1 MSARKELLKRLREDV
16 HQPLTKEEI
25 FEKFDIS
32 KDQKKLFSDLIDD
45 MLESGQLFKN
55 SKGLYGVP
63 EKFNLIGGR
72 IEKTASGNAFLIPDD
87 PAKDDIYISSANMN
101 GAMHNDKVFVR
112 PVHSRRGKSDE
123 GEVAEI
129 IERVNKK
136 IVGNLEL
143 YKNYGFIIPDN
154 KRICNDIFI
163 PPTGIGDAKNGQ
175 KVVAKIT
182 RWPEKNRNPE
192 GEIIEI
198 LGFKG
203 DAGVDIEAIIR
214 QLDLP
219 GDFPGDVLNA
229 AQKVPDQVSEEQI
242 KKDDSRVDLRDLKLV
257 TIDGADAKDL
267 DDAVSIE
274 KLAKNK
280 YRLGVHIAD
289 VSHYVR
295 EGEVLDE
302 EAFSRGTSIY
312 LVDRV
317 IPMLP
322 RKLSNGICSLN
333 PHVDRLAMT
342 VFIDYKLKGK
352 CGIVIVDHKIT
363 KSVIRSNHRLTYDEA
378 QAILEDKDQDLKDK
392 YSDFVDELN
401 MMNKLRSRL
410 RQNRFEEGSMDFN
423 FTEVKVELDENGKPI
438 NLKKR
443 KHREAEQLI
452 EEFMIAANRI
462 VASEMSW
469 REMPFIYRVHEEPD
483 LDRMQQFNEFVHNF
497 GYSLKGVKNGVHPR
511 ALQNILEQVR
521 GSKEEK
527 IIETVMLRSL
537 KKAVYSDKN
546 IGHFGLGVTHYTHF
560 TSPIR
565 RYPDLTAH
573 RILKETIE
581 KGYLND
587 QRQDELDNK
596 LPKIADHCS
605 LQERRAT
612 DAERDSVDLKK
623 IEYMEDK
630 IGEEFEGIISGI
642 TGFGIFVELENTVEG
657 LIHIRDLKDDYYIYD
672 EEKYHLL
679 GERTKK
685 IYRIGDEVKIK
696 VDNVNLEER
705 ELDFQLIEKL
715 DDDK

>member
-1 MSARKELLKRLREDV
+1 MSARKELLKKLRENV
-16 HQPLTKEEI
+16 HHPLTKEEI
-25 FEKFDIS
+25 FERFDIS
-32 KDQKKLFSDLIDD
+32 KEQEKIFSDLIDD
-45 MLESGQLFKN
+45 LLKSGYLFKN

-72 IEKTASGNAFLIPDD
+72 LEKTASGNGFLIPDD
-87 PAKDDIYISSANMN
+87 PEKDDIYISSSNMN

-112 PVHSRRGKSDE
+112 PVHSDRGKSQA

-129 IERVNKK
+129 IERFNKK

-163 PPTGIGDAKNGQ
+163 PPTAVHGAKNGQ

-192 GEIIEI
+192 GDIIEV
-198 LGFKG
+198 LGYK
-203 DAGVDIEAIIR
+203 DDVGVDIEAIIR

-219 GDFPGDVLNA
+219 QEFPEPVLEA
-229 AQKVPDQVSEEQI
+229 ADKTADEITEKMIESDSERI
-242 KKDDSRVDLRDLKLV
+242 DLRELKLV

-274 KLAKNK
+274 KLAEDK

-289 VSHYVR
+289 VSHYVK
-295 EGEVLDE
+295 EGRALDE
-302 EAFSRGTSIY
+302 EAFSRATSIY

-322 RKLSNGICSLN
+322 KKLSNGICSLN
-333 PHVDRLAMT
+333 PHVDRFTLS
-342 VFIDYKLKGK
+342 VFIDYRLRGK
-352 CGIVIVDHKIT
+352 CGIEVVDHKINKT
-363 KSVIRSNHRLTYDEA
+363 VIRSNHRLTYDQV
-378 QAILEDKDQDLKDK
+378 QAIIKDEDKSLKNK
-392 YSDFVDELN
+392 YSNFVEELN
-401 MMNKLRSRL
+401 MMNKLRARL
-410 RQNRFEEGSMDFN
+410 RKNRFEEGSMDFN
-423 FTEVKVELDENGKPI
+423 FTEVKVELDEEGKPT

-443 KHREAEQLI
+443 SHREAEQMI

-462 VASEMSW
+462 VAAEMSW

-483 LDRMQQFNEFVHNF
+483 LDRMQQFNEFIHNF
-497 GYSLKGVKNGVHPR
+497 GYTLKAIKNGVHPR
-511 ALQNILEQVR
+511 SLQRILEQVR

-537 KKAVYSDKN
+537 KKAVYSEKN

-573 RILKETIE
+573 RIIKETAA
-581 KGYLND
+581 KGYLNE
-587 QRQDELDNK
+587 QRQEELDNK

-605 LQERRAT
+605 LQERRAV

-623 IEYMEDK
+623 IEYMKDK
-630 IGEEFEGIISGI
+630 IGQKFDGIISGI
-642 TGFGIFVELENTVEG
+642 TGFGIFVELDNTVEG
-657 LIHIRDLKDDYYIYD
+657 LVHIKNLKDDYYHYD
-672 EEKYHLL
+672 EEKYHLI
-679 GERTKK
+679 GERSKK
-685 IYRIGDEVKIK
+685 IYRIGDEVKIE
-696 VDNVNLEER
+696 VISVNLEER
-705 ELDFQLIEKL
+705 ELDFKMLEKIE
-715 DDDK
+715 

>member
-1 MSARKELLKRLREDV
+1 MSARKEVLRKLREDV
-16 HQPLTKEEI
+16 HHPLTKEEI
-25 FEKFDIS
+25 FERFDVS
-32 KDQKKLFSDLIDD
+32 KGQQKMFSELLNDL
-45 MLESGQLFKN
+45 LKSGHLFKN
-55 SKGLYGVP
+55 SSGLYGVP

-72 IEKTASGNAFLIPDD
+72 LEKTASGNGFLIPDD
-87 PAKDDIYISSANMN
+87 PEKDDIYISSSNMN

-112 PVHSRRGKSDE
+112 PVHSDRGRSQA

-129 IERVNKK
+129 IERCNKK

-163 PPTGIGDAKNGQ
+163 PPTGLKDAKDGQ

-198 LGFKG
+198 LGYKG
-203 DAGVDIEAIIR
+203 EAGVDIEAIIR

-219 GDFPGDVLNA
+219 GDFSNKVLNA
-229 AQKVPDQVSEEQI
+229 AESVPEQLSEDLI
-242 KKDDSRVDLRDLKLV
+242 KNDEERADLRNLKLV

-274 KLAKNK
+274 KIGENK

-289 VSHYVR
+289 VSHYVE
-295 EGEVLDE
+295 EGKALDD
-302 EAFSRGTSIY
+302 EAFERATSIY

-322 RKLSNGICSLN
+322 QKLSNGICSLN
-333 PHVDRLAMT
+333 PHVDRLTLT
-342 VFIDYKLKGK
+342 VFIDYRLRGKKG
-352 CGIVIVDHKIT
+352 IEIVDHKIT
-363 KSVIRSNHRLTYDEA
+363 KSVIRSNHRMTYDEV
-378 QAILEDKDQDLKDK
+378 QAILDNNDEALKEK
-392 YSDFVDELN
+392 YNDFIDELE
-401 MMNKLRSRL
+401 MMNKLRKRL
-410 RQNRFEEGSMDFN
+410 RQKRFEEGSMDFN
-423 FTEVKVELDENGKPI
+423 FSEVKVELDDNGKPI
-438 NLKKR
+438 NLIKR
-443 KHREAEQLI
+443 SHREAEQLI
-452 EEFMIAANRI
+452 EEFMIAANRV
-462 VASEMSW
+462 VAAEMSW
-469 REMPFIYRVHEEPD
+469 KEMPFIYRVHEEPD
-483 LDRMQQFNEFVHNF
+483 LDRIQQFNEFIHNF
-497 GYSLKGVKNGVHPR
+497 GYSLKGVKNGIHPR
-511 ALQNILEQVR
+511 ALQKILEQVR
-521 GSKEEK
+521 ESKEEK

-537 KKAVYSDKN
+537 KKAVYSEKN
-546 IGHFGLGVTHYTHF
+546 IGHFGLGVTHYSHF

-573 RILKETIE
+573 RIIKETAS
-581 KGYLND
+581 KGYLSE
-587 QRQDELDNK
+587 QRQEELDNK

-605 LQERRAT
+605 LQERRAV

-623 IEYMEDK
+623 IEFMQDK

-657 LIHIRDLKDDYYIYD
+657 LIHIKNLKDDYYHYD
-672 EEKYHLL
+672 EEKYHLI

-685 IYRIGDEVKIK
+685 IYRIGDELKIK
-696 VDNVNLEER
+696 VDSVNLEER
-705 ELDFQLIEKL
+705 ELDFKLIEKI
-715 DDDK
+715 DEK

>member
-1 MSARKELLKRLREDV
+1 MSARKELLRKLREDV
-16 HQPLTKEEI
+16 HHPLTKEEI
-25 FEKFDIS
+25 FKRFDIA
-32 KDQKKLFSDLIDD
+32 KGQQKMFSELINDL
-45 MLESGQLFKN
+45 LKTGHLFKN
-55 SKGLYGVP
+55 SSGLYGVP

-72 IEKTASGNAFLIPDD
+72 LEKTASGNGFLIPDD
-87 PAKDDIYISSANMN
+87 PEKEDLYISSSNMN

-112 PVHSRRGKSDE
+112 PVHSDRGKSQA

-129 IERVNKK
+129 IERCNKT

-163 PPTGIGDAKNGQ
+163 PPTGLKDAKDGH

-203 DAGVDIEAIIR
+203 EAGVDIEAIIR

-219 GDFPGDVLNA
+219 GDFSDQVLSA
-229 AQKVPDQVSEEQI
+229 AESVPEQVSEELI
-242 KKDDSRVDLRDLKLV
+242 KNDEERADLRNLKLV

-274 KLAKNK
+274 KLGENK

-289 VSHYVR
+289 VSHYVE
-295 EGEVLDE
+295 EGKVLDD
-302 EAFSRGTSIY
+302 EAFERATSIY

-322 RKLSNGICSLN
+322 QKLSNGICSLN
-333 PHVDRLAMT
+333 PHVDRLTLT
-342 VFIDYKLKGK
+342 VFIDYRLRGK
-352 CGIVIVDHKIT
+352 NGIEIVDHKIT
-363 KSVIRSNHRLTYDEA
+363 KSVIRSNHRMTYDDV
-378 QAILEDKDQDLKDK
+378 QAILENNDKAIKEK
-392 YSDFVDELN
+392 YSDFIDELN
-401 MMNKLRSRL
+401 MMNKLRKRL
-410 RQNRFEEGSMDFN
+410 RQKRFEEGSMDFN
-423 FTEVKVELDENGKPI
+423 FSEVKVELDDNGKPI
-438 NLKKR
+438 NLIKR
-443 KHREAEQLI
+443 SHREAEQLI
-452 EEFMIAANRI
+452 EEFMIAANRV

-469 REMPFIYRVHEEPD
+469 KEMPFIYRVHEEPD
-483 LDRMQQFNEFVHNF
+483 LDRIQQFNEFIHNF
-497 GYSLKGVKNGVHPR
+497 GYTLKGVKNGVHPR
-511 ALQNILEQVR
+511 ALQKILEQVR

-537 KKAVYSDKN
+537 KKAVYSEKN
-546 IGHFGLGVTHYTHF
+546 VGHFGLGVTHYSHF

-573 RILKETIE
+573 RIIKETAAE
-581 KGYLND
+581 GYLSE
-587 QRQDELDNK
+587 QRQEELDNK

-605 LQERRAT
+605 LQERRAV

-623 IEYMEDK
+623 IEYMQDK

-657 LIHIRDLKDDYYIYD
+657 LIHIKNLKDDYYHYD
-672 EEKYHLL
+672 EEKYHLI

-685 IYRIGDEVKIK
+685 IYRIGDELKIK
-696 VDNVNLEER
+696 VDSVNLEER
-705 ELDFQLIEKL
+705 ELDFKLIEKI
-715 DDDK
+715 D

>member
-1 MSARKELLKRLREDV
+1 MSARSELLRKLREDV
-16 HQPLTKEEI
+16 HKPLSKKEI
-25 FEKFDIS
+25 YKKFDIS
-32 KDQKKLFSDLIDD
+32 RDQQQLFSELLDDL
-45 MLESGQLFKN
+45 LESGYIYQN
-55 SKGLYGVP
+55 EAGLLGIP
-63 EKFNLIGGR
+63 EKFNLIAGR

-87 PAKDDIYISSANMN
+87 PEKDDIYISSANMN

-112 PVHSRRGKSDE
+112 LVRSSRGKSQA

-129 IERVNKK
+129 IERVNKT
-136 IVGNLEL
+136 IVGNLEK
-143 YKNYGFIIPDN
+143 YKNYGFLIPDN

-163 PPTGIGDAKNGQ
+163 PPDALNGAQ
-175 KVVAKIT
+175 NGHKVVAKIT
-182 RWPEKNRNPE
+182 RWPAKNRNPE
-192 GEIIEI
+192 GVITEI
-198 LGFKG
+198 LGHKD

-219 GDFPGDVLNA
+219 GEFPKNLRNELKNIADEV
-229 AQKVPDQVSEEQI
+229 DEQSI
-242 KKDDSRVDLRDLKLV
+242 KTDEDRVDLRDLKLL

-274 KLAKNK
+274 KISDKK

-289 VSHYVR
+289 VSHYVKK
-295 EGEVLDE
+295 GSLLDK
-302 EAFSRGTSIY
+302 EAYNRATSIY

-322 RKLSNGICSLN
+322 EKLSNGICSLN
-333 PHVDRLAMT
+333 PHVDRMTLT
-342 VFIDYKLKGK
+342 VFIEYKLCGK
-352 CGIVIVDHKIT
+352 IGIEISDHQIV
-363 KSVIRSNHRLTYDEA
+363 KSVIKSNHRMTYDDA
-378 QAILEDKDQDLKDK
+378 QAIIEDKDEKIKDE
-392 YSDFVDELN
+392 YSDFVEEIN
-401 MMNKLRSRL
+401 MMNKLRERL
-410 RQNRFEEGSMDFN
+410 RKNRFEEGSMDFN
-423 FTEVKVELDENGKPI
+423 FTEVKVELDEQGKPVK
-438 NLKKR
+438 LKKR
-443 KHREAEQLI
+443 PHREAEQLI

-462 VASEMSW
+462 VAAEMSW
-469 REMPFIYRVHEEPD
+469 REMPFIYRIHEEPD
-483 LDRMQQFNEFVHNF
+483 LDRMIQFKEFIHNF
-497 GYSLKGVKNGVHPR
+497 GYELKGIKNGVHPR
-511 ALQNILEQVR
+511 SLQAILEEVR

-537 KKAVYSDKN
+537 KKAVYSEKN

-573 RILKETIE
+573 RIIKETIAA
-581 KGYLND
+581 GYLSKN
-587 QRQDELDNK
+587 RQDKIDAE

-657 LIHIRDLKDDYYIYD
+657 LIHIKELKDDYYHYD
-672 EEKYHLL
+672 QDQYRLI
-679 GERTKK
+679 GERTNK
-685 IYRIGDEVKIK
+685 IYRIGDELKIK
-696 VDNVNLEER
+696 VVNVNRDER
-705 ELDFQLIEKL
+705 ELDFSLIEKIE
-715 DDDK
+715 

>member
-1 MSARKELLKRLREDV
+1 MSARKEVLRKLREDV
-16 HQPLTKEEI
+16 HHPLTKEEI
-25 FEKFDIS
+25 FERFDVS
-32 KDQKKLFSDLIDD
+32 KGQQKMFSELLNDLL
-45 MLESGQLFKN
+45 MSGHLFKN
-55 SKGLYGVP
+55 SSGLYGVP

-72 IEKTASGNAFLIPDD
+72 LEKTASGNGFLIPDD
-87 PAKDDIYISSANMN
+87 PEKDDIYISSSNMN

-112 PVHSRRGKSDE
+112 PVHSDRGRSQA

-129 IERVNKK
+129 IERCNKK

-163 PPTGIGDAKNGQ
+163 PPTGLKDAKDGQ

-198 LGFKG
+198 LGYKG
-203 DAGVDIEAIIR
+203 EAGVDIEAIIR

-219 GDFPGDVLNA
+219 GDFSDKVLSA
-229 AQKVPDQVSEEQI
+229 AESVPEQVSEELI
-242 KKDDSRVDLRDLKLV
+242 KNDEERADLRNLKLV

-274 KLAKNK
+274 IIGDNK

-289 VSHYVR
+289 VSHYVE
-295 EGEVLDE
+295 EGKALDD
-302 EAFSRGTSIY
+302 EAFERATSIY

-322 RKLSNGICSLN
+322 QKLSNGICSLN
-333 PHVDRLAMT
+333 PHVDRLTLT
-342 VFIDYKLKGK
+342 VFIDYRLRGKKG
-352 CGIVIVDHKIT
+352 IEIVDHKIT
-363 KSVIRSNHRLTYDEA
+363 KSVIRSNHRMTYDEV
-378 QAILEDKDQDLKDK
+378 QAILDNNDETLKEK
-392 YSDFVDELN
+392 YNDFIDELK
-401 MMNKLRSRL
+401 MMNKLRKRL
-410 RQNRFEEGSMDFN
+410 RQKRFEEGSMDFN
-423 FTEVKVELDENGKPI
+423 FSEVKVELDDNGRPI
-438 NLKKR
+438 NLIKR
-443 KHREAEQLI
+443 SHREAEQLI
-452 EEFMIAANRI
+452 EEFMIAANRV
-462 VASEMSW
+462 VAAEMSW
-469 REMPFIYRVHEEPD
+469 KEMPFIYRVHEEPD
-483 LDRMQQFNEFVHNF
+483 LDRIQQFNEFIHNF
-497 GYSLKGVKNGVHPR
+497 GYSLKGVKNGIHPR
-511 ALQNILEQVR
+511 ALQKILEQVR

-537 KKAVYSDKN
+537 KKAVYSEKN
-546 IGHFGLGVTHYTHF
+546 IGHFGLGVTHYSHF

-573 RILKETIE
+573 RIIKETAS
-581 KGYLND
+581 KGYLSE
-587 QRQDELDNK
+587 QRQEELDNK

-605 LQERRAT
+605 LQERRAV

-623 IEYMEDK
+623 IEFMQDK

-657 LIHIRDLKDDYYIYD
+657 LIHIKNLKDDYYHYD
-672 EEKYHLL
+672 EEKYHLI

-685 IYRIGDEVKIK
+685 IYRIGDELKIK
-696 VDNVNLEER
+696 VDSVNLEER
-705 ELDFQLIEKL
+705 ELDFKLIEKI
-715 DDDK
+715 DEK

>member
-1 MSARKELLKRLREDV
+1 MSARSELLKSLREDV
-16 HQPLTKEEI
+16 HRPLTKEEI
-25 FEKFDIS
+25 FEKFEIA
-32 KDQKKLFSDLIDD
+32 KDQQQIFSDLLDD
-45 MLESGQLFKN
+45 LIKSGQIFKN
-55 SKGLYGVP
+55 SQGLYGVP

-72 IEKTASGNAFLIPDD
+72 IEKIASGNAFLIPDD
-87 PAKDDIYISSANMN
+87 PEKEDIYISSANMN

-112 PVHSRRGKSDE
+112 PVHSERGKSQA

-129 IERVNKK
+129 IERVNNK
-136 IVGNLEL
+136 IVGNLEK
-143 YKNYGFIIPDN
+143 YKNYGFLIPDN
-154 KRICNDIFI
+154 NRICNDVFI
-163 PPTGIGDAKNGQ
+163 PPEALNGAQNGQ

-198 LGFKG
+198 LGDKD

-219 GDFPGDVLNA
+219 GEFPDQVLN
-229 AQKVPDQVSEEQI
+229 QIENIPDQVSEKTIQ
-242 KKDDSRVDLRDLKLV
+242 KDDERQDLRDLKLV

-274 KLAKNK
+274 KLSNDV

-289 VSHYVR
+289 VSHYVT
-295 EGEVLDE
+295 EDSPLDN
-302 EAFSRGTSIY
+302 EAYSRATSIY

-322 RKLSNGICSLN
+322 KKLSNGICSLN
-333 PHVDRLAMT
+333 PQVDRLTMS
-342 VFIDYKLKGK
+342 VFIEYRLHGK
-352 CGIVIVDHKIT
+352 HGVEIIDHQIT
-363 KSVIRSNHRLTYDEA
+363 KSVINSNHRLTYD
-378 QAILEDKDQDLKDK
+378 QVQNILENENSSERKE
-392 YSDFVDELN
+392 YSDFVEELE
-401 MMNKLRSRL
+401 MMNDLRDRL
-410 RQNRFEEGSMDFN
+410 RQNRFDEGSMDFN
-423 FTEVKVELDENGKPI
+423 FTEVKVELDEEGHPV

-443 KHREAEQLI
+443 HHREAEQLI

-462 VASEMSW
+462 VAAEMSW

-483 LDRMQQFNEFVHNF
+483 LDRMQQFNEFIHNF
-497 GYSLKGVKNGVHPR
+497 GYRLKGVKNGVHPR
-511 ALQNILEQVR
+511 ALQEILEDVR

-537 KKAVYSDKN
+537 KKAVYSEKN
-546 IGHFGLGVTHYTHF
+546 IGHFGLGITHYSHF

-573 RILKETIE
+573 RVIKETITE
-581 KGYLND
+581 GYLSD
-587 QRQDELDNK
+587 ERQDELDNQ

-605 LQERRAT
+605 LQERRAM

-623 IEYMEDK
+623 IEFMEDK

-657 LIHIRDLKDDYYIYD
+657 LVHIKNLRDDYYHYD
-672 EEKYHLL
+672 EQKYHLI

-685 IYRIGDEVKIK
+685 IYRIGDEVKVK
-696 VDNVNLEER
+696 VTKVNR
-705 ELDFQLIEKL
+705 DDRQLDFELLEKL
-715 DDDK
+715 N

>member
-1 MSARKELLKRLREDV
+1 MSARKEVLRKLREDV
-16 HQPLTKEEI
+16 HHPLTKEEI
-25 FEKFDIS
+25 FERFDVS
-32 KDQKKLFSDLIDD
+32 KGQQKMFSELLNDL
-45 MLESGQLFKN
+45 LKSGHLFKN
-55 SKGLYGVP
+55 SSGLYGVP

-72 IEKTASGNAFLIPDD
+72 LEKTASGNGFLIPDD
-87 PAKDDIYISSANMN
+87 PEKDDIYISSSNMN

-112 PVHSRRGKSDE
+112 PVHSDRGRSQA

-129 IERVNKK
+129 IERCNKK

-163 PPTGIGDAKNGQ
+163 PPTGLKDAKDGQ

-198 LGFKG
+198 LGYKG
-203 DAGVDIEAIIR
+203 EAGVDIEAIIR

-219 GDFPGDVLNA
+219 GDFSDKVLSA
-229 AQKVPDQVSEEQI
+229 AESVPEQVSEELI
-242 KKDDSRVDLRDLKLV
+242 KNDEERADLRNLKLV

-274 KLAKNK
+274 IIGDNK

-289 VSHYVR
+289 VSHYVE
-295 EGEVLDE
+295 EGKALDD
-302 EAFSRGTSIY
+302 EAFERATSIY

-322 RKLSNGICSLN
+322 QKLSNGICSLN
-333 PHVDRLAMT
+333 PHVDRLTLT
-342 VFIDYKLKGK
+342 VFIDYRLRGKKG
-352 CGIVIVDHKIT
+352 IEIVDHKIT
-363 KSVIRSNHRLTYDEA
+363 KSVIRSNHRMTYDEV
-378 QAILEDKDQDLKDK
+378 QAILDNNDETLKEK
-392 YSDFVDELN
+392 YNDFIDELK
-401 MMNKLRSRL
+401 MMNKLRKRL
-410 RQNRFEEGSMDFN
+410 RQKRFEEGSMDFN
-423 FTEVKVELDENGKPI
+423 FSEVKVELDDNGRPI
-438 NLKKR
+438 NLIKR
-443 KHREAEQLI
+443 SHREAEQLI
-452 EEFMIAANRI
+452 EEFMIAANRV
-462 VASEMSW
+462 VAAEMSW
-469 REMPFIYRVHEEPD
+469 KEMPFIYRVHEEPD
-483 LDRMQQFNEFVHNF
+483 LDRIQQFNEFIHNF
-497 GYSLKGVKNGVHPR
+497 GYSLKGVKNGIHPR
-511 ALQNILEQVR
+511 ALQKILEQVR

-537 KKAVYSDKN
+537 KKAVYSEKN
-546 IGHFGLGVTHYTHF
+546 IGHFGLGVTHYSHF

-573 RILKETIE
+573 RIIKETAS
-581 KGYLND
+581 KGYLSE
-587 QRQDELDNK
+587 QRQEELDNK

-605 LQERRAT
+605 LQERRAV

-623 IEYMEDK
+623 IEFMQDK

-657 LIHIRDLKDDYYIYD
+657 LIHIKNLKDDYYHYD
-672 EEKYHLL
+672 EEKYHLI

-685 IYRIGDEVKIK
+685 IYRIGDELKIK
-696 VDNVNLEER
+696 VDSVNLEER
-705 ELDFQLIEKL
+705 ELDFKLIEKI
-715 DDDK
+715 DEK

>member
-1 MSARKELLKRLREDV
+1 MSARSELLRRLREDV
-16 HQPLTKEEI
+16 HRPLSKDEI
-25 FEKFDIS
+25 FEEFEIA
-32 KDQKKLFSDLIDD
+32 KDQQQMFSDLLQDLIK
-45 MLESGQLFKN
+45 SGQIFKN
-55 SKGLYGVP
+55 SQGLYGVP

-87 PAKDDIYISSANMN
+87 PEKDDIYIASANMN

-112 PVHSRRGKSDE
+112 PVHSDRGKSQA

-136 IVGNLEL
+136 IVGNLEK
-143 YKNYGFIIPDN
+143 YKNYGFLIPDN
-154 KRICNDIFI
+154 NRICNDVFI
-163 PPTGIGDAKNGQ
+163 PPEALNKAENGQ

-198 LGFKG
+198 LGDK
-203 DAGVDIEAIIR
+203 DDPGVDIEAIIR

-219 GDFPGDVLNA
+219 GEFPDKVLTQIKNI
-229 AQKVPDQVSEEQI
+229 PDEVSEARV
-242 KKDDSRVDLRDLKLV
+242 KKDDERKDLRDLKLV
-257 TIDGADAKDL
+257 TIDGTDAKDL

-274 KLAKNK
+274 KLDSEV

-289 VSHYVR
+289 VSHYVT
-295 EGEVLDE
+295 EDSPLDS
-302 EAFSRGTSIY
+302 EAYSRATSIY

-322 RKLSNGICSLN
+322 EKLSNGICSLN
-333 PHVDRLAMT
+333 PRVDRFTMT
-342 VFIDYKLKGK
+342 VFIDYRLQGK
-352 CGIVIVDHKIT
+352 NGIEIIDHDIT
-363 KSVIRSNHRLTYDEA
+363 KSVINSNHRLTYDA
-378 QAILEDKDQDLKDK
+378 VQNILEDKESQERQQ
-392 YSDFVDELN
+392 YSDFVEELE
-401 MMNKLRSRL
+401 MMNELRRRL
-410 RQNRFEEGSMDFN
+410 RRHRFAEGSMDFN
-423 FTEVKVELDENGKPI
+423 FTEVKVELDEEGHPI
-438 NLKKR
+438 DLKKR
-443 KHREAEQLI
+443 RHREAEQLI

-462 VASEMSW
+462 VAAEMSW
-469 REMPFIYRVHEEPD
+469 RDMPFIYRVHEEPD
-483 LDRMQQFNEFVHNF
+483 LDRMQQFNEFIHNF

-511 ALQNILEQVR
+511 ALQEILEDVR
-521 GSKEEK
+521 GTKEEK

-546 IGHFGLGVTHYTHF
+546 IGHFGLGISHYSHF

-573 RILKETIE
+573 RIIKETITE
-581 KGYLND
+581 GYLSEE
-587 QRQDELDNK
+587 RQDELDSE

-605 LQERRAT
+605 LQERRAM

-623 IEYMEDK
+623 IEFMEDK
-630 IGEEFEGIISGI
+630 IGDEFEGIISGI

-657 LIHIRDLKDDYYIYD
+657 LVHIKNLRDDYYHYD
-672 EEKYHLL
+672 EEKYHLI

-685 IYRIGDEVKIK
+685 IYRIGDQVKIK
-696 VDNVNLEER
+696 VAKVNRDER
-705 ELDFQLIEKL
+705 QLDFELLEKL
-715 DDDK
+715 D

>member
-1 MSARKELLKRLREDV
+1 MSARKELLKKLREDV
-16 HQPLTKEEI
+16 HRPLSKEEI
-25 FEKFDIS
+25 FQKFEIA
-32 KDQKKLFSDLIDD
+32 KDQQKMFSDLLDNLIK
-45 MLESGQLFKN
+45 SGQIFKN
-55 SKGLYGVP
+55 SQGLYGVP

-72 IEKTASGNAFLIPDD
+72 IEKIASGNAFLIPDD
-87 PAKDDIYISSANMN
+87 PEQEDIYISSANMN

-112 PVHSRRGKSDE
+112 PVPSNRGKSQA

-129 IERVNKK
+129 VERVNKE
-136 IVGNLEL
+136 IVGNLEK
-143 YKNYGFIIPDN
+143 YKNYGFLIPDN
-154 KRICNDIFI
+154 KRICNDVFI
-163 PPTGIGDAKNGQ
+163 PPEALNKAQNGQ

-198 LGFKG
+198 LGDKD

-219 GDFPGDVLNA
+219 GEFPDKVLKEIENI
-229 AQKVPDQVSEEQI
+229 PDQVNEDIVE
-242 KKDDSRVDLRDLKLV
+242 KDDEREDLRNLKLV

-267 DDAVSIE
+267 DDAVSLE
-274 KLAKNK
+274 KLSNDV

-295 EGEVLDE
+295 ENSPLDK
-302 EAFSRGTSIY
+302 EAYTRATSIY

-333 PHVDRLAMT
+333 PQVDRLTMS
-342 VFIDYKLKGK
+342 VFIEYRLRGK
-352 CGIVIVDHKIT
+352 NGIEIVDHKIT
-363 KSVIRSNHRLTYDEA
+363 KSVINSNHRLTYDEV
-378 QAILEDKDQDLKDK
+378 QNILDSEQSSEREE
-392 YSDFVDELN
+392 YSDFVEELE
-401 MMNKLRSRL
+401 MMNELRHRL
-410 RQNRFEEGSMDFN
+410 RRNRFEEGSMDFN
-423 FTEVKVELDENGKPI
+423 FTEVKVELDENGQPI

-443 KHREAEQLI
+443 SHREAEQLI

-462 VASEMSW
+462 VAAEMSW

-483 LDRMQQFNEFVHNF
+483 LDRMQQFNEFIHNF
-497 GYSLKGVKNGVHPR
+497 GYRLKGVKNGVHPR
-511 ALQNILEQVR
+511 ALQEILEDVR
-521 GSKEEK
+521 GTKEEK

-537 KKAVYSDKN
+537 KKAVYSEKN
-546 IGHFGLGVTHYTHF
+546 IGHFGLGITHYSHF

-573 RILKETIE
+573 RIIKETITE
-581 KGYLND
+581 GYLSEE
-587 QRQDELDNK
+587 RQDQLDNK
-596 LPKIADHCS
+596 IPKIADHCS
-605 LQERRAT
+605 LQERRAM

-623 IEYMEDK
+623 IEFMEDK

-642 TGFGIFVELENTVEG
+642 TGFGMFIELENTVEG
-657 LIHIRDLKDDYYIYD
+657 LVHIKNLRDDYYHYD
-672 EEKYHLL
+672 EQKYHLI

-696 VDNVNLEER
+696 VAKVNRDER
-705 ELDFQLIEKL
+705 ELDFELIEKI
-715 DDDK
+715 D

>member
-1 MSARKELLKRLREDV
+1 MSARKELLKKLREDV
-16 HQPLTKEEI
+16 HRPLSKEEI
-25 FEKFDIS
+25 FQKFEIA
-32 KDQKKLFSDLIDD
+32 KDQQKMFSDLLDNLIK
-45 MLESGQLFKN
+45 SGQIFKN
-55 SKGLYGVP
+55 SQGLYGVP

-72 IEKTASGNAFLIPDD
+72 IEKIASGNAFLIPDD
-87 PAKDDIYISSANMN
+87 PEQEDIYISSANMN

-112 PVHSRRGKSDE
+112 PVPSNRGKSQA

-129 IERVNKK
+129 VERVNKE
-136 IVGNLEL
+136 IVGNLEK
-143 YKNYGFIIPDN
+143 YKNYGFLIPDN
-154 KRICNDIFI
+154 KRICNDVFI
-163 PPTGIGDAKNGQ
+163 PPEALNEAQNGQ

-198 LGFKG
+198 LGDKD

-219 GDFPGDVLNA
+219 GEFPDKVLKEIENI
-229 AQKVPDQVSEEQI
+229 PDQVNEDIVE
-242 KKDDSRVDLRDLKLV
+242 KDDEREDLRNLKLV

-267 DDAVSIE
+267 DDAVSLE
-274 KLAKNK
+274 KLSNDV

-295 EGEVLDE
+295 ENSPLDK
-302 EAFSRGTSIY
+302 EAYSRATSIY

-333 PHVDRLAMT
+333 PQVDRLTMS
-342 VFIDYKLKGK
+342 VFIEYRLRGK
-352 CGIVIVDHKIT
+352 NGIEIVDHKIT
-363 KSVIRSNHRLTYDEA
+363 KSVINSNHRLTYDEV
-378 QAILEDKDQDLKDK
+378 QNILDSEQSSEREE
-392 YSDFVDELN
+392 YSDFVEELE
-401 MMNKLRSRL
+401 MMNELRHRL
-410 RQNRFEEGSMDFN
+410 RRNRFEEGSMDFN
-423 FTEVKVELDENGKPI
+423 FTEVKVELDENGQPI

-443 KHREAEQLI
+443 SHREAEQLI

-462 VASEMSW
+462 VAAEMSW

-483 LDRMQQFNEFVHNF
+483 LDRMQQFNEFIHNF
-497 GYSLKGVKNGVHPR
+497 GYRLKGVKNGVHPR
-511 ALQNILEQVR
+511 ALQEILEDVR
-521 GSKEEK
+521 GTKEEK

-537 KKAVYSDKN
+537 KKAVYSEKN
-546 IGHFGLGVTHYTHF
+546 IGHFGLGITHYSHF

-573 RILKETIE
+573 RIIKETITE
-581 KGYLND
+581 GYLSEE
-587 QRQDELDNK
+587 RQDQLDNK
-596 LPKIADHCS
+596 IPKIADHCS
-605 LQERRAT
+605 LQERRAM

-623 IEYMEDK
+623 IEFMEDK

-642 TGFGIFVELENTVEG
+642 TGFGMFIELENTVEG
-657 LIHIRDLKDDYYIYD
+657 LVHIKNLRDDYYHYD
-672 EEKYHLL
+672 EQKYHLI

-696 VDNVNLEER
+696 VAKVNRDER
-705 ELDFQLIEKL
+705 ELDFELIEKI
-715 DDDK
+715 D

>member
-1 MSARKELLKRLREDV
+1 MSARKEVLRKLREDV
-16 HQPLTKEEI
+16 HHPLTKEEI
-25 FEKFDIS
+25 FERFDVS
-32 KDQKKLFSDLIDD
+32 KGQQKMFSELLNDLL
-45 MLESGQLFKN
+45 MSGHLFKN
-55 SKGLYGVP
+55 SSGLYGVP

-72 IEKTASGNAFLIPDD
+72 LEKTASGNGFLIPDD
-87 PAKDDIYISSANMN
+87 PEKDDIYISSSNMN

-112 PVHSRRGKSDE
+112 PVHSDRGRSQA

-129 IERVNKK
+129 IERCNKK

-163 PPTGIGDAKNGQ
+163 PPTGLKDAKDGQ

-198 LGFKG
+198 LGYKG
-203 DAGVDIEAIIR
+203 EAGVDIEAIIR

-219 GDFPGDVLNA
+219 GDFSNKVLNA
-229 AQKVPDQVSEEQI
+229 AESVPEQVSEDLI
-242 KKDDSRVDLRDLKLV
+242 KNDEERADLRNLKLV

-274 KLAKNK
+274 KIGENK

-289 VSHYVR
+289 VSHYVE
-295 EGEVLDE
+295 EGKALDD
-302 EAFSRGTSIY
+302 EAFERATSIY

-322 RKLSNGICSLN
+322 QKLSNGICSLN
-333 PHVDRLAMT
+333 PHVDRLTLT
-342 VFIDYKLKGK
+342 VFIDYRLRGKKG
-352 CGIVIVDHKIT
+352 IEIVDHKIT
-363 KSVIRSNHRLTYDEA
+363 KSVIRSNHRMTYDEV
-378 QAILEDKDQDLKDK
+378 QAILDNNDETLKEK
-392 YSDFVDELN
+392 YNDFIDELK
-401 MMNKLRSRL
+401 MMNKLRKRL
-410 RQNRFEEGSMDFN
+410 RQKRFEEGSMDFN
-423 FTEVKVELDENGKPI
+423 FSEVKVELDDNGRPI
-438 NLKKR
+438 NLIKR
-443 KHREAEQLI
+443 SHREAEQLI
-452 EEFMIAANRI
+452 EEFMIAANRV
-462 VASEMSW
+462 VAAEMSW
-469 REMPFIYRVHEEPD
+469 KEMPFIYRVHEEPD
-483 LDRMQQFNEFVHNF
+483 LDRIQQFNEFIHNF
-497 GYSLKGVKNGVHPR
+497 GYSLKGVKNGIHPR
-511 ALQNILEQVR
+511 ALQKILEQVR

-537 KKAVYSDKN
+537 KKAVYSEKN
-546 IGHFGLGVTHYTHF
+546 IGHFGLGVTHYSHF

-573 RILKETIE
+573 RIIKETAS
-581 KGYLND
+581 KGYLSE
-587 QRQDELDNK
+587 QRQEELDNK

-605 LQERRAT
+605 LQERRAV

-623 IEYMEDK
+623 IEFMQDK

-657 LIHIRDLKDDYYIYD
+657 LIHIKNLKDDYYHYD
-672 EEKYHLL
+672 EEKYHLI

-685 IYRIGDEVKIK
+685 IYRIGDELKIK
-696 VDNVNLEER
+696 VDSVNLEER
-705 ELDFQLIEKL
+705 ELDFKLIEKI
-715 DDDK
+715 DEK

>member
-1 MSARKELLKRLREDV
+1 MSARKEVLRKLREDV
-16 HQPLTKEEI
+16 HHPLTKEEI
-25 FEKFDIS
+25 FERFDVS
-32 KDQKKLFSDLIDD
+32 KGQQKMFSELLNDL
-45 MLESGQLFKN
+45 LKSGHLFKN
-55 SKGLYGVP
+55 SSGLYGVP

-72 IEKTASGNAFLIPDD
+72 LEKTASGNGFLIPDD
-87 PAKDDIYISSANMN
+87 PEKDDIYISSSNMN

-112 PVHSRRGKSDE
+112 PVHSDRGRSQA

-129 IERVNKK
+129 IERCNKK

-163 PPTGIGDAKNGQ
+163 PPTGLKDAKDGQ

-198 LGFKG
+198 LGYKG
-203 DAGVDIEAIIR
+203 EAGVDIEAIIR

-219 GDFPGDVLNA
+219 GDFSNKVLNA
-229 AQKVPDQVSEEQI
+229 AESVPEQVSEDLI
-242 KKDDSRVDLRDLKLV
+242 KNDEERADLRNLKLV

-274 KLAKNK
+274 KIGENK

-289 VSHYVR
+289 VSHYVE
-295 EGEVLDE
+295 EGKALDD
-302 EAFSRGTSIY
+302 EAFERATSIY

-322 RKLSNGICSLN
+322 QKLSNGICSLN
-333 PHVDRLAMT
+333 PHVDRLTLT
-342 VFIDYKLKGK
+342 VFIDYRLRGKKG
-352 CGIVIVDHKIT
+352 IEIVDHKIT
-363 KSVIRSNHRLTYDEA
+363 KSVIRSNHRMTYDEV
-378 QAILEDKDQDLKDK
+378 QAILDNNDEALKEK
-392 YSDFVDELN
+392 YNDFIDELE
-401 MMNKLRSRL
+401 MMNKLRKRL
-410 RQNRFEEGSMDFN
+410 RQKRFEEGSMDFN
-423 FTEVKVELDENGKPI
+423 FSEVKVELDDNGKPI
-438 NLKKR
+438 NLIKR
-443 KHREAEQLI
+443 SHREAEQLI
-452 EEFMIAANRI
+452 EEFMIAANRV
-462 VASEMSW
+462 VAAEMSW
-469 REMPFIYRVHEEPD
+469 KEMPFIYRVHEEPD
-483 LDRMQQFNEFVHNF
+483 LDRIQQFNEFIHNF
-497 GYSLKGVKNGVHPR
+497 GYSLKGVKNGIHPR
-511 ALQNILEQVR
+511 ALQKILEQVR

-537 KKAVYSDKN
+537 KKAVYSEKN
-546 IGHFGLGVTHYTHF
+546 IGHFGLGVTHYSHF

-573 RILKETIE
+573 RIIKETAS
-581 KGYLND
+581 KGYLSE
-587 QRQDELDNK
+587 QRQEELDNK

-605 LQERRAT
+605 LQERRAV

-623 IEYMEDK
+623 IEFMQDK

-657 LIHIRDLKDDYYIYD
+657 LIHIKNLKDDYYHYD
-672 EEKYHLL
+672 EEKYHLI

-685 IYRIGDEVKIK
+685 IYRIGDELKIK
-696 VDNVNLEER
+696 VDSVNLEER
-705 ELDFQLIEKL
+705 ELDFKLIEKI
-715 DDDK
+715 DEK

>member
-1 MSARKELLKRLREDV
+1 MSARSELLRRLREDV
-16 HQPLTKEEI
+16 HRPLSKDEI
-25 FEKFDIS
+25 FEEFEIA
-32 KDQKKLFSDLIDD
+32 KDQRQMFSDLLLDLIK
-45 MLESGQLFKN
+45 SGQIFKN
-55 SKGLYGVP
+55 SQGLYGVP

-87 PAKDDIYISSANMN
+87 PEKDDIYIASANMN

-112 PVHSRRGKSDE
+112 PVHSDRGKSQA

-136 IVGNLEL
+136 IVGNLEK
-143 YKNYGFIIPDN
+143 YKNYGFLIPDN
-154 KRICNDIFI
+154 NRICNDVFI
-163 PPTGIGDAKNGQ
+163 PPEALNKAENGQ

-198 LGFKG
+198 LGDK
-203 DAGVDIEAIIR
+203 DDPGVDIEAIIR

-219 GDFPGDVLNA
+219 GEFPDKVLSQIKNI
-229 AQKVPDQVSEEQI
+229 PDEVSDARV
-242 KKDDSRVDLRDLKLV
+242 KKDDERQDLRDLKLV
-257 TIDGADAKDL
+257 TIDGSDAKDL

-274 KLAKNK
+274 KLDSEV

-289 VSHYVR
+289 VSHYVT
-295 EGEVLDE
+295 EDSPLDS
-302 EAFSRGTSIY
+302 EAYSRATSIY

-322 RKLSNGICSLN
+322 EKLSNGICSLN
-333 PHVDRLAMT
+333 PRVDRLTMT
-342 VFIDYKLKGK
+342 VFIDYRLQGK
-352 CGIVIVDHKIT
+352 NGIEIIDHDIT
-363 KSVIRSNHRLTYDEA
+363 KSVINSNHRLTYDA
-378 QAILEDKDQDLKDK
+378 VQNILEDKESQERQQ
-392 YSDFVDELN
+392 YSDFVEELE
-401 MMNKLRSRL
+401 MMNELRRRL
-410 RQNRFEEGSMDFN
+410 RRHRFAEGSMDFN
-423 FTEVKVELDENGKPI
+423 FTEVKVELDEEGHPI
-438 NLKKR
+438 DLKKR
-443 KHREAEQLI
+443 RHREAEQLI

-462 VASEMSW
+462 VAAEMSW
-469 REMPFIYRVHEEPD
+469 RDMPFIYRVHEEPD
-483 LDRMQQFNEFVHNF
+483 LDRMQQFNEFIHNF

-511 ALQNILEQVR
+511 ALQEILEDVR
-521 GSKEEK
+521 GTKEEK

-546 IGHFGLGVTHYTHF
+546 IGHFGLGISHYSHF

-573 RILKETIE
+573 RIIKETITE
-581 KGYLND
+581 GYLSEE
-587 QRQDELDNK
+587 RQDELDSE

-605 LQERRAT
+605 LQERRAM

-623 IEYMEDK
+623 IEFMEDK
-630 IGEEFEGIISGI
+630 IGDEFEGIISGI

-657 LIHIRDLKDDYYIYD
+657 LVHIKNLRDDYYHYD
-672 EEKYHLL
+672 EEKYHLI

-685 IYRIGDEVKIK
+685 IYRIGDQVKIK
-696 VDNVNLEER
+696 VAKVNRDER
-705 ELDFQLIEKL
+705 QLDFELLEKL
-715 DDDK
+715 D

>member
-1 MSARKELLKRLREDV
+1 MSARSELLRRLREDV
-16 HQPLTKEEI
+16 HRPLSKDEI
-25 FEKFDIS
+25 FEEFEIA
-32 KDQKKLFSDLIDD
+32 KDQQQMFSDLLQDLIK
-45 MLESGQLFKN
+45 SGQIFKN
-55 SKGLYGVP
+55 SQGLYGVP

-87 PAKDDIYISSANMN
+87 PEKDDIYIASANMN

-112 PVHSRRGKSDE
+112 PVHSDRGKSQA

-136 IVGNLEL
+136 IVGNLEK
-143 YKNYGFIIPDN
+143 YKNYGFLIPDN
-154 KRICNDIFI
+154 NRICNDVFI
-163 PPTGIGDAKNGQ
+163 PPEALNKAENGQ

-198 LGFKG
+198 LGDK
-203 DAGVDIEAIIR
+203 DDPGVDIEAIIR

-219 GDFPGDVLNA
+219 GEFPDKVLTQIKNI
-229 AQKVPDQVSEEQI
+229 PDEVSEARV
-242 KKDDSRVDLRDLKLV
+242 KKDDERKDLRDLKLV

-274 KLAKNK
+274 KLDSEV

-289 VSHYVR
+289 VSHYVT
-295 EGEVLDE
+295 EDSPLDS
-302 EAFSRGTSIY
+302 EAYSRATSIY

-322 RKLSNGICSLN
+322 EKLSNGICSLN
-333 PHVDRLAMT
+333 PRVDRFTMT
-342 VFIDYKLKGK
+342 VFIDYRLQGK
-352 CGIVIVDHKIT
+352 NGIEIIDHDIT
-363 KSVIRSNHRLTYDEA
+363 KSVINSNHRLTYDA
-378 QAILEDKDQDLKDK
+378 VQNILEDKESRERQQ
-392 YSDFVDELN
+392 YSDFVEELE
-401 MMNKLRSRL
+401 MMNELRRRL
-410 RQNRFEEGSMDFN
+410 RRHRFEEGSMDFN
-423 FTEVKVELDENGKPI
+423 FTEVKVELDEEGHPI
-438 NLKKR
+438 DLKKR
-443 KHREAEQLI
+443 RHREAEQLI

-462 VASEMSW
+462 VAAEMSW
-469 REMPFIYRVHEEPD
+469 RDMPFIYRVHEEPD
-483 LDRMQQFNEFVHNF
+483 LDRMQQFNEFIHNF

-511 ALQNILEQVR
+511 ALQEILEDVR
-521 GSKEEK
+521 GTKEEK

-546 IGHFGLGVTHYTHF
+546 IGHFGLGISHYSHF

-573 RILKETIE
+573 RIIKETITE
-581 KGYLND
+581 GYLSEE
-587 QRQDELDNK
+587 RQDELDSE

-605 LQERRAT
+605 LQERRAM

-623 IEYMEDK
+623 IEFMEDK
-630 IGEEFEGIISGI
+630 IGDEFEGIISGI

-657 LIHIRDLKDDYYIYD
+657 LVHIKNLRDDYYHYD
-672 EEKYHLL
+672 EEKYHLI

-685 IYRIGDEVKIK
+685 IYRIGDQVKIK
-696 VDNVNLEER
+696 VTKVNRDER
-705 ELDFQLIEKL
+705 QLDFELLEKL
-715 DDDK
+715 D